1 MQYILL
7 KQCFTETCQAT
18 VSAVL
23 FTIQQKTRH
32 VLLYIP
38 LLFLK
43 KNLILWRLC
52 TSIQI
57 LSSCLTPG
65 FSLSISHSSRCKV
78 FLQVLNMSNPCRS
91 VCFYHVVYVVITDG
105 STSLSILLC
114 TSFYFECC
122 QTLCEQN
129 AFFFFFLFQDIVQ
142 IK

>member
-1 MQYILL
+1 M
-7 KQCFTETCQAT
+7 FFSTF
-18 VSAVL
+18 L
-23 FTIQQKTRH
+23 FFFK
-32 VLLYIP
+32 
-38 LLFLK
+38 K

-52 TSIQI
+52 TSVQI

-129 AFFFFFLFQDIVQ
+129 AFFFFFSLPRYCSNKVNSNEKQICFSAISSVQ
-142 IK
+142 EEEKQRLSTAQ